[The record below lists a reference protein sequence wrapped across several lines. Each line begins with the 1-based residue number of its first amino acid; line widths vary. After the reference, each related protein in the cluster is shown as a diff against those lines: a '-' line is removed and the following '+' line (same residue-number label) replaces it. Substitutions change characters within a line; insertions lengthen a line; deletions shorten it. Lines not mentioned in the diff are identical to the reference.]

1 MNRPILLNEEEEEEE
16 DFIPKVVASFQQ
28 DNSIIKLLWVKVKM
42 FMSEP
47 RT

>member
-16 DFIPKVVASFQQ
+16 DFIPEVVASFQQ
-28 DNSIIKLLWVKVKM
+28 DNSIITLLWVKVEM